1 MNSMDFCKVFVGN
14 VPFDCDNE
22 EFSDKFKDIDGYI
35 KAEIVTKN
43 TTGTICS
50 RGFGFVTVGNSD
62 DTNCS
67 SEDNA
72 EKLLKR
78 TDIDIRGRTLRFTEY
93 ISNSK
98 KMDKP
103 KNNYIVLEK
112 IPKSISRKD
121 IYDHLSS
128 ITSIGKCFIQ
138 SNRETGERKEIAIIE
153 VLDSNVYNNIIE
165 SGYVT
170 IVDKSD
176 KHIISAT
183 AYRTTTYKKYD
194 KKPSKLDL
202 YKAFSA
208 GRNMGLIEGMRMA
221 KNHNSTNFDLQN

>member
-14 VPFDCDNE
+14 VPFDCSDE

-43 TTGTICS
+43 TTGATCS

-62 DTNCS
+62 DINCS
-67 SEDNA
+67 SEQNA
-72 EKLLKR
+72 KKLLKR
-78 TDIDIRGRTLRFTEY
+78 DDIDIRGRTLRFTEY
-93 ISNSK
+93 ISNNRK
-98 KMDKP
+98 LNRP
-103 KNNYIVLEK
+103 KNNYILLEK
-112 IPKSISRKD
+112 IPKSLSRKD
-121 IYDHLSS
+121 IYDNLSTL
-128 ITSIGKCFIQ
+128 TSIGKCFIQ
-138 SNRETGERKEIAIIE
+138 SNRETGEHKDTAIVEISDP
-153 VLDSNVYNNIIE
+153 LVYNDIIH

-170 IVDKSD
+170 IVDKTD
-176 KHIISAT
+176 KHNISAT
-183 AYRTTTYKKYD
+183 AYRTNTYKKYD

-221 KNHNSTNFDLQN
+221 KKHNSTNFDTQN